1 MTEDEVRS
9 SASIEEE
16 MFLDI
21 AGAAATEGPPQT
33 AVGPN

>member
-1 MTEDEVRS
+1 MTEEEARAS
-9 SASIEEE
+9 PSIEDE

-21 AGAAATEGPPQT
+21 TGEAAVDWLPQT

>member
-1 MTEDEVRS
+1 MTEEERS
-9 SASIEEE
+9 PASAEEE

-21 AGAAATEGPPQT
+21 AGAAAIEGLPQT

>member
-1 MTEDEVRS
+1 MTEEEVRS
-9 SASIEEE
+9 SANAEEE

-21 AGAAATEGPPQT
+21 TGAAAVDGLPQT

>member
-1 MTEDEVRS
+1 MTEEEVRS
-9 SASIEEE
+9 PTSAEEE

-21 AGAAATEGPPQT
+21 TGAAAAEGLPQT